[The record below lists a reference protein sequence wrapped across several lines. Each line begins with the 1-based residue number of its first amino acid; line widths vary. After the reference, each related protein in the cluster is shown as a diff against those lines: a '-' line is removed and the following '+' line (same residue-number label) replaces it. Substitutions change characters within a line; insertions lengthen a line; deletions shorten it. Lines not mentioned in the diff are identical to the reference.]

1 MFSLPANL
9 PDAAPPLRLAMIGM
23 RGLPADRPKAG
34 GGERETE
41 AKATRLAQRGHQV
54 TVYCRWH
61 YHRHPPRVWQGI
73 RLISL
78 PSLNTKSL
86 DTLTHTFLAT
96 LHVWLG
102 NTADIINYHG
112 MGNALFVPLARLL
125 GRRVVVYMDGIDWER
140 PKWGRLA
147 RWSLKLAALTAFR
160 WADAVYVDNRAAQ
173 ASFKA
178 LFGREPE
185 VITLAAEVWPDPGAE
200 LLAGYGLQPD
210 HYVLFVG
217 LLRPDKGVH
226 LLVEAYEGL
235 DTSLPLVIVGDDPDH
250 GPYAEALKATTD
262 SRVRFLGYAYGD
274 AARQLFANC
283 RVYVQPSLM
292 EGNSPALMSAMACRR
307 CVVVSDIEQNRETI
321 GAAGL
326 TFAAGEANSLRQ
338 VLTGLLA
345 APEQVRQ
352 LGQAARARIDSE
364 YNWET
369 VADHLEQLLSRL
381 GGNGGRR

>member
-1 MFSLPANL
+1 MPEA
-9 PDAAPPLRLAMIGM
+9 PTRPPLRLAMIGM

-41 AKATRLAQRGHQV
+41 AKATRLAAKGHTV

-61 YHRHPPRVWQGI
+61 YHRHPPAMWQGI

-86 DTLTHTFLAT
+86 DTVTHTLLAT
-96 LHVWLG
+96 LHVWLR

-147 RWSLKLAALTAFR
+147 RLALKLAALTAFR

-173 ASFKA
+173 TSFKN

-185 VITLAAEVWPDPGAE
+185 VITLAAEIWPDPGAA

-210 HYVLFVG
+210 QYLLFVG

-226 LLVEAYEGL
+226 LLVDAYRGL
-235 DTSLPLVIVGDDPDH
+235 ETSLPLVIVGDDPDH
-250 GPYAEALKATTD
+250 GPYAAGLKQSAD
-262 SRVRFLGYAYGD
+262 PRVRFVGYAYGD

-283 RVYVQPSLM
+283 YVYIQPSLM

-307 CVVVSDIEQNRETI
+307 CVVVSDIEQNRETV
-321 GAAGL
+321 GPAGE
-326 TFAAGEANSLRQ
+326 TFAAGQADSLRQ
-338 VLTGLLA
+338 VLTRLLA
-345 APEQVRQ
+345 APDRVRQ

-369 VADHLEQLLSRL
+369 VADRLEALLYRV